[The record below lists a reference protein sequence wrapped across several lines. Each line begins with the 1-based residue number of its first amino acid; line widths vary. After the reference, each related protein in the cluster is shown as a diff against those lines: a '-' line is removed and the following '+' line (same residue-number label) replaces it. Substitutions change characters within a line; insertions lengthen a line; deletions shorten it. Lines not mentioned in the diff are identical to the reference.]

1 VKRHSSPHNYSYYV
15 LTYTLRTSSRSRHV
29 RLSISHHSG
38 LEIVVPLRFDTSKI
52 PEIIAEKDEW
62 IRRSIEKV
70 QSNLSPIEIPTRIL
84 LQSIDRSINVV
95 LDHKSMHEN
104 LLIEDNNTLR
114 LCIDSRNKRMPYT
127 LLKKWL
133 HQKSRTILLPW
144 LERVSKNHGFPYNKA
159 AIHFQRTRWGSC
171 SIKKNINLNRTL
183 VFLPPELVE
192 YLMIHELCHTV
203 EMNHSKKFWE
213 LVKKHCHD
221 YQALD
226 KQLKSARRYVERWV
240 Y

>member
-1 VKRHSSPHNYSYYV
+1 MHP
-15 LTYTLRTSSRSRHV
+15 YTLRTSSRSRHV

-38 LEIVVPLRFDTSKI
+38 FEIVVPLRFDTSKI
-52 PEIIAEKDEW
+52 PEIIAEKEEW

-70 QSNLSPIEIPTRIL
+70 QFDLPPVEIPTQIL
-84 LQSIDRSINVV
+84 LRSIDRSFSVV
-95 LDHKSMHEN
+95 LESGPHHKNH
-104 LLIEDNNTLR
+104 LIEDNNTLR
-114 LCIDSRNKRMPYT
+114 LCIDSPNKRMPFT

-133 HQKSRTILLPW
+133 HQKSCTILLPW
-144 LERVSKNHGFPYNKA
+144 LERVSKDHGFLYSKA
-159 AIHFQRTRWGSC
+159 AIRFQRTRWGSC

-203 EMNHSKKFWE
+203 EMNHSKRFWE
-213 LVKKHCHD
+213 LVSKHSHD
-221 YQALD
+221 YRMLD
-226 KQLKSARRYVERWV
+226 KELKSARSYVERWV